1 MATPTPLNPNPRPD
15 DLHSLRERWWF
26 SEAPDLVAEAL
37 SENLPSDDAWLIVQA
52 MRAKDD
58 AEVGR
63 LVRMHVEPY
72 LDAECEREVNQP

>member
-1 MATPTPLNPNPRPD
+1 MAAVTLPTRFKRPEG
-15 DLHSLRERWWF
+15 LHADRERWWF
-26 SEAPDLVAEAL
+26 SEAPDYVTEAL
-37 SENLPSDDAWLIVQA
+37 SENLPPDDAWLIVQA

-72 LDAECEREVNQP
+72 LDAECERECNDE